1 MRRSLGPIFALA
13 LLALAACGGGSPTGL
28 AVSGSGTTVI
38 SVTTGVTPTITWTG
52 GNARRLTIT
61 QSSGGGIFWDIEA
74 LNSTGF
80 TGPVLHGVVPS
91 AARES
96 SADVILTQGT
106 DYRVNV
112 SLVNGSEG
120 TRVFRP

>member
-1 MRRSLGPIFALA
+1 MRRTLVPM
-13 LLALAACGGGSPTGL
+13 LALAVVALSACGGGSPTGL
-28 AVSGSGTTVI
+28 AVSGNGTTVI
-38 SVTTGVTPTITWTG
+38 SVTSGVTPTITWTG

-61 QSSGGGIFWDIEA
+61 QSSGGGVFWDIEA
-74 LNSTGF
+74 LNSAGF
-80 TGPVLHGVVPS
+80 IAPVLHGVVPS
-91 AARES
+91 SAREA

-112 SLVNGSEG
+112 SLVNGTEG